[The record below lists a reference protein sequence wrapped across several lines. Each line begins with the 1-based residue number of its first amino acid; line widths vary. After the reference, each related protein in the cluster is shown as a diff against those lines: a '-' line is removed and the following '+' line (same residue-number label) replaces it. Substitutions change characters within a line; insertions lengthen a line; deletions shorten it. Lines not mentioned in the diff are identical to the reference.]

1 MLILEEWRG
10 IVPSR
15 TGEAAQI
22 LKGFEGSQE
31 ISNAFPSTVFG
42 KRTTIVYMVADAD
55 HKYNIGRNADAS
67 TPSKNRTILAG
78 QYRLE
83 GVVRGWNLAVE

>member
-1 MLILEEWRG
+1 MLIVEEWRG

-15 TGEAAQI
+15 TGEAMQV
-22 LKGFEGSQE
+22 LNGFQGSQE
-31 ISNAFPSTVFG
+31 ISPASTSANFG
-42 KRTTIVYMVADAD
+42 KRTTVVYLVADAD
-55 HKYNIGRNADAS
+55 HKYNIGRNANAG

-83 GVVRGWNLAVE
+83 GVVRGWNLAVL